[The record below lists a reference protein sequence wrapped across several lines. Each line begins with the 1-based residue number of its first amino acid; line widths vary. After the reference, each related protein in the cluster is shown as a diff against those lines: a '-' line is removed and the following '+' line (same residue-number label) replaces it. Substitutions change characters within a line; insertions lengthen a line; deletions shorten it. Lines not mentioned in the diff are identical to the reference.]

1 MKIRVAIIQMDVSAG
16 KPERNLSRAA
26 SFLKEA
32 REHGADV
39 ALLPEL
45 WLSGYVLDRAGELA
59 SPLGEGFFREIA
71 ALAREHS
78 VYLIGSTLEEKDGR
92 FYNTATIY
100 SPEGELLGVYR
111 KTHLFAP
118 MGETRYLSPG
128 NETPV
133 FTLPW
138 GRTALAICYDL
149 RFPELFRLYTLKGA
163 EIIFVPAHWPESRI
177 EFWRLFLRAR
187 AAENQLF
194 VVGCNRTKNEFG
206 GWSGAYGPRGQV
218 IVEGG
223 KEEAI
228 LLASIDLEEVPR
240 AREDFP
246 ALRDRRPEIYQLN
259 P

>member
-1 MKIRVAIIQMDVSAG
+1 MEIKIAIVQMDVSAG
-16 KPERNLSRAA
+16 KPEKNLARAA

-32 REHGADV
+32 RRSGAEV

-45 WLSGYVLDRAGELA
+45 WLSGYALDRAKELA
-59 SPLGEGFFREIA
+59 SPLGEGFFLEIA

-78 VYLIGSTLEEKDGR
+78 LYLIGSTLEEKDGR

-100 SPEGELLGVYR
+100 SPEGELLGIYR

-118 MGETRYLSPG
+118 MGETKFLSPG

-133 FTLPW
+133 FSLPW
-138 GRTALAICYDL
+138 GKTALAICYDL
-149 RFPELFRLYTLKGA
+149 RFPELFRLYALKGA

-194 VVGCNRTKNEFG
+194 VIGCNRTKNDFG

-218 IVEGG
+218 IVEAD
-223 KEEAI
+223 KEEA
-228 LLASIDLEEVPR
+228 LFLATVRLEEVFR
-240 AREDFP
+240 VREEFP
-246 ALRDRRPEIYQLN
+246 ALKDRRPDIYTLS
-259 P
+259 